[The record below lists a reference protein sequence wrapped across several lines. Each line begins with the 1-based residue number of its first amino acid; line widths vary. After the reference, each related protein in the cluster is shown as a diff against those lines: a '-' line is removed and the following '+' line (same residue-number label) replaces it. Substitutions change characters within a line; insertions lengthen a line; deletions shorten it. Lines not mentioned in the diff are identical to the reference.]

1 MLSFKVCA
9 LSHVCP
15 LTLKRCALSQD
26 AMPSLACCWS
36 SLELPP
42 GVTGTKRVLILRAIT
57 AARIIA
63 LGYNL
68 LLVDTD
74 VIFMRDPY
82 E

>member
-1 MLSFKVCA
+1 
-9 LSHVCP
+9 
-15 LTLKRCALSQD
+15 
-26 AMPSLACCWS
+26 MPSLACCWS

-42 GVTGTKRVLILRAIT
+42 GVMGTKRVLILRAIT

>member
-1 MLSFKVCA
+1 
-9 LSHVCP
+9 
-15 LTLKRCALSQD
+15 
-26 AMPSLACCWS
+26 MPSLACCWS